1 MKCHAMTKARRT
13 ISGILTK
20 TFNVDLIIR
29 KQPDKTAEHLA
40 LQLAWI
46 LQKCQRV
53 KQPPPP
59 SKEAAPTL
67 PPHLPANSATQI
79 RAQNDMSLVARRHFR
94 RSQEIWIFK

>member
-59 SKEAAPTL
+59 SFTPQKRLWNCCRLKTEDKWQPNKT
-67 PPHLPANSATQI
+67 
-79 RAQNDMSLVARRHFR
+79 
-94 RSQEIWIFK
+94 